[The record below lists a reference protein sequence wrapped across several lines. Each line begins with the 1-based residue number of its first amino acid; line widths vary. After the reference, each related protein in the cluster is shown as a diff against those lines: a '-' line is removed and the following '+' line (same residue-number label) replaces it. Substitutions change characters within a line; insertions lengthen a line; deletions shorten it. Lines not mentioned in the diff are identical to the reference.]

1 MILSQASIERMGG
14 EVSISSHP
22 EQGTLTQIRLP
33 VLHTNTQASK
43 QAEE

>member
-33 VLHTNTQASK
+33 VLNASAQTSK